1 MFKAMYS
8 KSSIEISSIN
18 FGLFFQVKYHKDFN
32 ESKGKVA
39 ETPAKRKDSATATP
53 EPGLIS

>member
-1 MFKAMYS
+1 
-8 KSSIEISSIN
+8 
-18 FGLFFQVKYHKDFN
+18 VKYHKDFN

-39 ETPAKRKDSATATP
+39 EAPVKPKDTATATP